1 MDNFQTFAEFLEQ
14 RDADRRAADP
24 STAVVGSGGTGP
36 VEEPVTGGDSDRP
49 GIPGE
54 RDQVAERSIFRGMFK
69 AVNPARPVSPL
80 NSRLLASPFR
90 KRLRSQVM
98 GR

>member
-1 MDNFQTFAEFLEQ
+1 MGDFQTFAEFLEQ
-14 RDADRRAADP
+14 REAERRAADSGP
-24 STAVVGSGGTGP
+24 AVDGFWGTESS
-36 VEEPVTGGDSDRP
+36 EEPGIGGRPARQGITGG
-49 GIPGE
+49 
-54 RDQVAERSIFRGMFK
+54 RDQVAERSIFCGLFK

-90 KRLRSQVM
+90 KTFKSQVM

>member
-1 MDNFQTFAEFLEQ
+1 MDNFQTFAEFLAQ
-14 RDADRRAADP
+14 RDTDT
-24 STAVVGSGGTGP
+24 STVVVGTEGTGP
-36 VEEPVTGGDSDRP
+36 VEEPVTGGDPDRP
-49 GIPGE
+49 GIPTA

-69 AVNPARPVSPL
+69 AVNPARPISHL

-90 KRLRSQVM
+90 KRYRSQIM